1 MKNANVYL
9 FFKTK
14 ITRGKQES
22 VRIKDIADIYC
33 EDLNLQR
40 AILDIKLTKIPND
53 KKFMKISVLEVIKKI
68 ESEYKDL
75 TISTFGVDE
84 VLVDINN
91 VRDSNKFLQLIK
103 VFLISLILFI
113 GAGLAIINFHADV
126 NMEKSHKII
135 YYLITGKKTDNPL
148 TLQIAYSLGIG
159 IGMTIFLNQFG
170 KRGEK
175 EPSPLEIEMYK
186 FKKDIDD
193 YKMNNK
199 NES

>member
-1 MKNANVYL
+1 MKNTNVYL

-14 ITRGKQES
+14 VTKEKQES
-22 VRIKDIADIYC
+22 VRIKDIADVYC
-33 EDLNLQR
+33 DDVNLQK
-40 AILDIKLTKIPND
+40 AILDIKLIKIPND
-53 KKFMKISVLEVIKKI
+53 KKFVKISVLEVIKKI
-68 ESEYKDL
+68 ESEYKNL

-91 VRDSNKFLQLIK
+91 IRELNKFLQLIK

-170 KRGEK
+170 KKREK